1 MSPVHDFD
9 DTLKAPLS
17 DPEQAA
23 HYLRAVMEEGDPHA
37 LALAIQDVLH
47 AVQPEPIE
55 DAETEALC
63 RALTGLKRAG
73 VSVDF
78 LAGQ

>member
-1 MSPVHDFD
+1 MSPARDFD
-9 DTLKAPLS
+9 DTLREILR

-23 HYLRAVMEEGDPHA
+23 QYLRAVMEDGDSRA
-37 LALAIQDVLH
+37 LAVAIQDVLH
-47 AVQPEPIE
+47 ASRPEPVE

-73 VSVDF
+73 EE
-78 LAGQ
+78 